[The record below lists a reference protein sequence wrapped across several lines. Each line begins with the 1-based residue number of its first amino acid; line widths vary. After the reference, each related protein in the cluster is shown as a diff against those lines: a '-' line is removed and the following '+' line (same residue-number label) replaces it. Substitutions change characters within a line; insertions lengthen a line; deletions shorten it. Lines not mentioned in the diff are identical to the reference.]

1 MREGC
6 EGKGM
11 KERMRILVGV
21 DGSNHSD
28 RALLEAVTLA
38 KKFSGFVKVITVYG
52 RGMEKKANEV
62 LEHAK
67 FYVEN
72 EVEYEMSAILGSN
85 PARALHNIA
94 DHENFDL
101 VVVGSRGLGSK
112 ASILLGS
119 VSRKVAANSECNV
132 LVVKK

>member
-1 MREGC
+1 
-6 EGKGM
+6 M
-11 KERMRILVGV
+11 KERIRILVGI

-28 RALLEAVTLA
+28 RALLEAASIA

-52 RGMEKKANEV
+52 RGMEKKANEI

-72 EVEYEMSAILGSN
+72 EVDYELSSILGSN
-85 PARALHNIA
+85 PARALHNVA

-101 VVVGSRGLGSK
+101 IIVGSRGLGSK
-112 ASILLGS
+112 VSLLLGS
-119 VSRKVAANSECNV
+119 ISRRVVADAECNV

>member
-1 MREGC
+1 
-6 EGKGM
+6 M
-11 KERMRILVGV
+11 KDRIRILVGV

-28 RALLEAVTLA
+28 RALLEAATIA
-38 KKFSGFVKVITVYG
+38 KKFSGFVKVITVYR
-52 RGMEKKANEV
+52 RGMEKKAKEI
-62 LEHAK
+62 LEHSK

-72 EVEYEMSAILGSN
+72 EVEYELSAILGSN

-101 VVVGSRGLGSK
+101 IVVGSRGLGSK
-112 ASILLGS
+112 VSLLLGS
-119 VSRKVAANSECNV
+119 ISGRVVADAECNV

>member
-1 MREGC
+1 
-6 EGKGM
+6 M
-11 KERMRILVGV
+11 KDRIRILVGM
-21 DGSNHSD
+21 DGSNYSD

-38 KKFSGFVKVITVYG
+38 KKFSGSIKIITVYG
-52 RGMEKKANEV
+52 RGMEKKAKKI

-72 EVEYEMSAILGSN
+72 EIEYSLSSILGSN
-85 PARALHNIA
+85 PARALQNTA
-94 DHENFDL
+94 KHENFDL
-101 VVVGSRGLGSK
+101 IVVGSRGLGNK

-119 VSRKVAANSECNV
+119 VSRQVAANAECNV

>member
-1 MREGC
+1 
-6 EGKGM
+6 M
-11 KERMRILVGV
+11 KEKIRILVGI
-21 DGSNHSD
+21 DGSNYSD
-28 RALLEAVTLA
+28 RALLEAVSIA

-52 RGMEKKANEV
+52 RGMEKKANEI

-72 EVEYEMSAILGSN
+72 EVDYELSAILGSN
-85 PARALHNIA
+85 PARALHNVA

-101 VVVGSRGLGSK
+101 IVVGNRGLGSK
-112 ASILLGS
+112 VSLLLGS
-119 VSRKVAANSECNV
+119 ISRRVVADAECNV

>member
-1 MREGC
+1 MRDNI
-6 EGKGM
+6 
-11 KERMRILVGV
+11 RILVGI

-28 RALLEAVTLA
+28 RALFEAVTIA
-38 KKFSGFVKVITVYG
+38 KKFSGSVKVITVYG
-52 RGMEKKANEV
+52 RGMEKKANEI

-72 EVEYEMSAILGSN
+72 EVEYELSSILGSN
-85 PARALHNIA
+85 PARALHNVA

-101 VVVGSRGLGSK
+101 IIVGSRGLGSK
-112 ASILLGS
+112 VSLLLGS
-119 VSRKVAANSECNV
+119 ISRRVVADAECNV

>member
-1 MREGC
+1 
-6 EGKGM
+6 M
-11 KERMRILVGV
+11 KDNIRILVGI

-38 KKFSGFVKVITVYG
+38 KKFSGSVKVITVYG
-52 RGMEKKANEV
+52 RGKEKEAKKI

-72 EVEYEMSAILGSN
+72 EVEHTLSAILGSN
-85 PARALHNIA
+85 PARALQTTA
-94 DHENFDL
+94 EHENFDL
-101 VVVGSRGLGSK
+101 IVVGSRGLGSK
-112 ASILLGS
+112 VSMLLGS
-119 VSRKVAANSECNV
+119 VSRQVAANAECNV

>member
-1 MREGC
+1 
-6 EGKGM
+6 M
-11 KERMRILVGV
+11 KERIRILVGI

-28 RALLEAVTLA
+28 RALLEAASIA

-52 RGMEKKANEV
+52 RGMEKKANEI

-72 EVEYEMSAILGSN
+72 EVDYELSSILGSN
-85 PARALHNIA
+85 PARALHNVA
-94 DHENFDL
+94 NHENFDL
-101 VVVGSRGLGSK
+101 IVVGSRGLGSK
-112 ASILLGS
+112 VSLLLGS
-119 VSRKVAANSECNV
+119 ISGRVVADAECNV